1 MKCSK
6 YGGEAAN
13 RQAVPEGDIMNTVV
27 IASDE
32 ADAHAAQA
40 VEEHHAQLAG
50 VLALKVETLAEV
62 ARAGRPLDLEAGA
75 DLVGWCRAVLVPH
88 AFVEE
93 RTLYAAA
100 AQRPEARLLVEA
112 MLAEHRVILD
122 LVEDLEAAV
131 DAVTAAVS
139 AGALRAVFEVHL
151 AKENDQVLPLRV
163 GAPDVS
169 LADLTGGMHELL
181 GNHVDGGNVSMAST
195 GSTDSAAEGGCG
207 SPGHACGCGETD
219 GPAHPELDAREIPH
233 AMRHATIF
241 GALDGVRP
249 GKGLVLVAPHDP
261 LPLLAQLE
269 QRSSGRFE
277 VSYLERGPQ
286 TWRLTLERC
295 PV

>member
-1 MKCSK
+1 
-6 YGGEAAN
+6 
-13 RQAVPEGDIMNTVV
+13 MNTVV

-131 DAVTAAVS
+131 GCRHCRGVGRRS
-139 AGALRAVFEVHL
+139 AGRLR
-151 AKENDQVLPLRV
+151 
-163 GAPDVS
+163 GAP
-169 LADLTGGMHELL
+169 GQ
-181 GNHVDGGNVSMAST
+181 
-195 GSTDSAAEGGCG
+195 
-207 SPGHACGCGETD
+207 GERP
-219 GPAHPELDAREIPH
+219 GPAVARWGTGRVPRRPDGWH
-233 AMRHATIF
+233 A
-241 GALDGVRP
+241 
-249 GKGLVLVAPHDP
+249 
-261 LPLLAQLE
+261 
-269 QRSSGRFE
+269 
-277 VSYLERGPQ
+277 
-286 TWRLTLERC
+286 
-295 PV
+295 